1 MIEVASV
8 PTEHEGGEGKHQ
20 RLESQNQGMH
30 EPEGVY
36 GVKHNTSHSAGV
48 FGYDQIVI
56 IGICV
61 GDAAAAGCY
70 IVEPAF
76 VERLKS
82 NKKGALPC
90 HLLAGR

>member
-8 PTEHEGGEGKHQ
+8 PTEHERGEGKHQ
-20 RLESQNQGMH
+20 RLESQNQRMD
-30 EPEGVY
+30 EPEGVHD
-36 GVKHNTSHSAGV
+36 VKKHGFHGAGILGHNQV
-48 FGYDQIVI
+48 VVV
-56 IGICV
+56 GICV
-61 GDAAAAGCY
+61 CDAATAGCD
-70 IVEPAF
+70 IVDPAF